1 MQLTVHTIHSL
12 SPYHSDIKFEKV
24 KFRKVASFGTE
35 WSKVYWIKNPNK
47 VDFRLFN
54 SLDYCAFFAHY
65 VSPCSLFY
73 ALLANYYIYQ
83 YKVMIY
89 HTNCEKN
96 YLFHFWTSA
105 FEKKSAKRRLIFF
118 LISSKCKLCCLKIYL
133 CSIWDAD
140 FYTYFLISSP
150 MCLIYQNV
158 FKKL

>member
-1 MQLTVHTIHSL
+1 MWIVLSHERIWAISVFRPPGDALFSQLMLTVVWN
-12 SPYHSDIKFEKV
+12 PKKV

-89 HTNCEKN
+89 HTNCDKN

-105 FEKKSAKRRLIFF
+105 FEKKCKTAANILFNF
-118 LISSKCKLCCLKIYL
+118 LQ
-133 CSIWDAD
+133 
-140 FYTYFLISSP
+140 
-150 MCLIYQNV
+150 M
-158 FKKL
+158 